1 MKNISK
7 KKDTTKKRKTMYMV
21 YEEAIERNGDKD
33 IVYFNNTMIEYHAGI
48 CDFKNK
54 FDAPKL
60 DFRRLLPENM
70 SEKHVFIMPCGK
82 PDNEQGSKKDIKYD
96 KKITA
101 IYAFVH
107 GTKDNDGYL
116 TIPTL
121 DEDSYFDINPE
132 EYGHFKSDVSRI
144 GSAEATSISTLSAY
158 GAASDFFNKSKKIVP
173 IIHDSRRSRLSGDI
187 RVLTKE
193 KIKEIRLR
201 SVQVEIDGFWE
212 WEDTIVALEGK
223 AYDYEDL
230 KNGTDEVSITWRQLA
245 YLIKYTQKEFKKINS
260 KKRLRY
266 ALVGQVNKHPF
277 GKKRVFF
284 ICEFESDPNESA
296 YIKFKSIK
304 GYKLPET
311 W

>member
-1 MKNISK
+1 MV
-7 KKDTTKKRKTMYMV
+7 KKDTTKKRRTMSMV
-21 YEEAIERNGDKD
+21 YEEALKRNGEKD
-33 IVYFNNTMIEYHAGI
+33 IIYFDNTVIEYYAGEA
-48 CDFKNK
+48 DFKNK

-60 DFRRLLPENM
+60 DFRKLLPENM
-70 SEKHVFIMPCGK
+70 KEKHVFIMLCGK
-82 PDNEQGSKKDIKYD
+82 PDKKKGQQKDSVRN

-116 TIPTL
+116 TIPKL
-121 DEDSYFDINPE
+121 DEVNYVDINPK
-132 EYGHFKSDVSRI
+132 EYGHFMSDVSKI

-158 GAASDFFNKSKKIVP
+158 GAASDFFGKDRRIVP
-173 IIHDSRRSRLSGDI
+173 MVHDSRRSRLSGDI

-193 KIKEIRLR
+193 RIKEIRLR
-201 SVQVEIDGFWE
+201 SAQVEIDGYWE
-212 WEDTIVALEGK
+212 WNDTIVALEGK

-245 YLIKYTQKEFKKINS
+245 YLIKYTKKEFEKINS
-260 KKRLRY
+260 KKKLRY

-277 GKKRVFF
+277 GKRRLFF
-284 ICEFESDPNESA
+284 ICEFEPDPNESA
-296 YIKFKSIK
+296 YINFKEIK
-304 GYKLPET
+304 GYKLPEN